1 MLKHYSFK
9 QKAMMFINLA
19 FYIIFLLMVI
29 YGAFHT
35 NGELLSILFVVV
47 GIIALVFGVLS
58 EYLKLRYN
66 EALWYLNFKL
76 DTAKAKEIYEDMLKK
91 DLFGMYK
98 NDRGLFDVMVAIEEK
113 DGNKALK
120 IIEENDGRSDIIGQI
135 ERFAFYEE
143 AKKAYCVIA
152 TGEGALYAN
161 IMLQKGVVV

>member
-76 DTAKAKEIYEDMLKK
+76 DTAKAKEIY
-91 DLFGMYK
+91 
-98 NDRGLFDVMVAIEEK
+98 
-113 DGNKALK
+113 
-120 IIEENDGRSDIIGQI
+120 
-135 ERFAFYEE
+135 
-143 AKKAYCVIA
+143 
-152 TGEGALYAN
+152 
-161 IMLQKGVVV
+161 